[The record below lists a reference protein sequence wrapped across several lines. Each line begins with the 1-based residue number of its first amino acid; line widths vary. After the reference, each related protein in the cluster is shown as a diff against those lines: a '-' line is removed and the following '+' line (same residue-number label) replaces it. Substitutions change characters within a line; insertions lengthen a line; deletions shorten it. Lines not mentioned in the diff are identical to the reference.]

1 MMLGESRKSSKRVI
15 LENQV
20 KDDPIVLKI
29 GCRYIEIGVSGQD
42 ASGLRIS
49 SSKYAQKQLFK
60 VNAGSHHAINVKNLQ
75 ENAVLTIEEQ
85 TDLVWFRYLFYPDI
99 LIYENRGKNVGGF
112 QYALEGHLIHL
123 FNDIFKKAKA
133 DYVNAKIYMLTD
145 QFANDS
151 YMKTVLYILLK
162 RMHARSVV
170 LVPTAVMCCIGAGVM
185 DGLVVDFGWNH
196 VNVVPVYDGR
206 VLSNYASY
214 TDRAGRMVHYRLI
227 GELRSKKV
235 VENSTFEEI
244 ESLIEGIGEV
254 TGKDGGRK
262 DQKDKNKDYDKK
274 NEDGN
279 VEMAHKDKNKGGDK
293 ENNETVDESSGRE
306 EINKDENKDDGG
318 SGDSSTQ
325 NGEKDAISADAESD
339 ITKEESEKE
348 ESEKKDAVKREIE
361 MEGTDEMENGEKS
374 QEAEDATKE
383 VIKHILKE
391 CLLPSEN
398 EWINLDSQEKA
409 PVDLAVNT
417 ILDLPIDIR
426 KRTASH
432 IILTGGLM
440 EISWLRTMFKEG
452 LVKVLKG
459 KNSKLDVETIYTLG
473 GWAGASIFASV
484 IAPEQGVNDQI
495 QEFRRD

>member
-1 MMLGESRKSSKRVI
+1 MMLGESRRSSKRVI

-29 GCRYIEIGVSGQD
+29 GCRFIELGVSGQD

-60 VNAGSHHAINVKNLQ
+60 VNAGSHHAVNVNNLQ
-75 ENAVLTIEEQ
+75 ENTVLTIEEQ

-123 FNDIFKKAKA
+123 FNDIFKKTKA

-162 RMHARSVV
+162 KMHARSVV

-227 GELRSKKV
+227 SELRSKKIM
-235 VENSTFEEI
+235 ENSTFEGI
-244 ESLIEGIGEV
+244 ESLIEGIEEV
-254 TGKDGGRK
+254 MGNDGARK
-262 DQKDKNKDYDKK
+262 DQNDKDNDEKK

-279 VEMAHKDKNKGGDK
+279 VEITHEDKNKGGDK
-293 ENNETVDESSGRE
+293 ENNETVDESSGKE
-306 EINKDENKDDGG
+306 EINKDENKDNGG
-318 SGDSSTQ
+318 SIASSTQ
-325 NGEKDAISADAESD
+325 NEGKDAISADAESD
-339 ITKEESEKE
+339 ITKEESEKG
-348 ESEKKDAVKREIE
+348 ESEKKNAVKREIE

-374 QEAEDATKE
+374 QEAENATKE
-383 VIKHILKE
+383 VIKHVLKE

-398 EWINLDSQEKA
+398 GWINLDSQEKA

-432 IILTGGLM
+432 VILTGGLM
-440 EISWLRTMFKEG
+440 EISWLRTMFKES

-459 KNSKLDVETIYTLG
+459 KNSKLDVETIHTLG

-484 IAPEQGVNDQI
+484 IAQEQGVNDQI

>member
-1 MMLGESRKSSKRVI
+1 MLGESRRSSKRVI

-29 GCRYIEIGVSGQD
+29 GCRFIEIGVSGQD

-60 VNAGSHHAINVKNLQ
+60 VNAGSHHAINVNNLQ
-75 ENAVLTIEEQ
+75 ENTVLTIEEQ

-123 FNDIFKKAKA
+123 FNDIFKNAKA

-162 RMHARSVV
+162 KMHARSVV

-227 GELRSKKV
+227 SELRSKKV

-244 ESLIEGIGEV
+244 ESLIEGIEEV
-254 TGKDGGRK
+254 MGNDGARKGQNDKDN
-262 DQKDKNKDYDKK
+262 DEKK

-279 VEMAHKDKNKGGDK
+279 VEITHEDKNKGGDK
-293 ENNETVDESSGRE
+293 ENNETVDESSGKE
-306 EINKDENKDDGG
+306 QINKDENKDDRGN
-318 SGDSSTQ
+318 GDSSTH
-325 NGEKDAISADAESD
+325 NGEKDAISVDAESD

-348 ESEKKDAVKREIE
+348 ESKKKDAVKREIE

-374 QEAEDATKE
+374 QEAENATKE
-383 VIKHILKE
+383 VIKHVLKE

-398 EWINLDSQEKA
+398 GWINLDSQEKA

-432 IILTGGLM
+432 VILTGGLM
-440 EISWLRTMFKEG
+440 EISWLRTMFKES

-459 KNSKLDVETIYTLG
+459 KNSKLDVETIQTLG

-484 IAPEQGVNDQI
+484 IAPEQGVNNQI

>member
-1 MMLGESRKSSKRVI
+1 MLGESRKSSKRVI

-361 MEGTDEMENGEKS
+361 MEGTEEMENGEKS

>member
-1 MMLGESRKSSKRVI
+1 MLGESRKSSKRVI

>member
-1 MMLGESRKSSKRVI
+1 MLGESRKSSKRVI

-49 SSKYAQKQLFK
+49 SSKYTQKQLFK